1 MKTLLSAVSAGKI
14 SLDHRI
20 VMAPATR
27 MRTAPGGVPG
37 ELMIEYYRQRASK
50 GGLLIAEA
58 TAISPFANA
67 YEDAPGIFTDA
78 QQAGWQ
84 RLTSA
89 VHANGSQIVLQLWHP
104 GRQSLPELSHGHQ
117 PVAPSALPARETY
130 GVAKNA
136 QGAYEGRLFPVPRAL
151 ETDEILQLMEELRE
165 AALRAKAAGFDGVEL
180 HAANGYLP
188 EQFLSEG
195 SNQRTDNYGGSL
207 ENRARFLLESVAVL
221 NDVWGAGRVAVRIS
235 PSGTY
240 GDMHESDP
248 QQTFR
253 YLVSQLIPFQ
263 LAYLHIIEPRIVG
276 PEDRQTDHY
285 AEPVASRELR
295 ACYPGTI
302 IAAGGFTPE
311 AAENMLKSGD
321 ADLIAFGRM
330 FTSNPD
336 LPERIRQ
343 GYPLAAYQRE
353 TFFGGD
359 GRGYTD
365 FPAYDRPAMAE
376 TPVGQ

>member
-1 MKTLLSAVSAGKI
+1 
-14 SLDHRI
+14 
-20 VMAPATR
+20 MA
-27 MRTAPGGVPG
+27 
-37 ELMIEYYRQRASK
+37 
-50 GGLLIAEA
+50 GLL
-58 TAISPFANA
+58 P
-67 YEDAPGIFTDA
+67 
-78 QQAGWQ
+78 
-84 RLTSA
+84 
-89 VHANGSQIVLQLWHP
+89 
-104 GRQSLPELSHGHQ
+104 
-117 PVAPSALPARETY
+117 
-130 GVAKNA
+130 
-136 QGAYEGRLFPVPRAL
+136 RLFPVPRAL

-321 ADLIAFGRM
+321 ADLIAFGRGANKYDIASGPM
-330 FTSNPD
+330 AEAVENSTQHWKDADLKATAVYLKSLANDTSAP
-336 LPERIRQ
+336 Q
-343 GYPLAAYQRE
+343 PLAADNSQMVNGKAIYADRCSACHVSQGQGVPRLFPQLAAAPLVNAADP
-353 TFFGGD
+353 TSLIHVVLAGSRAGG
-359 GRGYTD
+359 TAAA
-365 FPAYDRPAMAE
+365 PTAPAMPAFGWNLSDE
-376 TPVGQ
+376 NVADVLTYIRNSWGNAAPSVTAGDVKDLRKTLEK